1 MNLKFD
7 LFEKCIKNRGKLFF
21 EFFVYMFK
29 VKYYDILKIIL
40 LIKNWVGI
48 YFNKYIL

>member
-1 MNLKFD
+1 MNLKLD
-7 LFEKCIKNRGKLFF
+7 LLEKCIKNRGKLLF

-40 LIKNWVGI
+40 PIKS
-48 YFNKYIL
+48 